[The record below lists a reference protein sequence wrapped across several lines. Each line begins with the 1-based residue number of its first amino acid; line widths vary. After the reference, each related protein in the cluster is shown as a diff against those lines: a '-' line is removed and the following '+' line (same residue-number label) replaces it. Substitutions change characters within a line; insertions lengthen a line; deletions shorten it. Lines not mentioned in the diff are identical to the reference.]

1 MHLREWLT
9 QKVLSNFYTPITAL
23 EHHQHKGLELRKAIY
38 DLLLRIEK
46 DLQNLKEAVQDR
58 NVIEKNARV
67 SELENKFILLQGKAD
82 SVMDTLRLIT
92 RIENKLDDVVS
103 INDTEQLTDK
113 IDRVEAIRKIS
124 RYLQSALSQNPS
136 IDELNK
142 QTLNELYQQTNKLIV
157 HVNAITADDEYL
169 LKKYQR
175 LRGMIYTHSSS

>member
-1 MHLREWLT
+1 MHIREWFT
-9 QKVLSNFYTPITAL
+9 DKVLSNFYTPVTAL
-23 EHHQHKGLELRKAIY
+23 EHYQHEGLELRKAIY
-38 DLLLRIEK
+38 DLLIRIEK
-46 DLQNLKEAVQDR
+46 DLQTLKKSVQER

-92 RIENKLDDVVS
+92 RLENKLDDVIS

-113 IDRVEAIRKIS
+113 IDRVEAIRKIA
-124 RYLQSALSQNPS
+124 RYLQSVLAQNPS

-142 QTLNELYQQTNKLIV
+142 QTLNELYQQVNQLIV

-169 LKKYQR
+169 LKRYKR
-175 LRGMIYTHSSS
+175 LRNMIYAHSSG